1 MKLYHGTKLI
11 GIISNVT
18 QEDMFEMSGNIELTT
33 EFEEYKPIFSFLL
46 SNDGLTDGSDPYED
60 AVYENWS
67 LEDQAG
73 KRQPI
78 GIPAIENGEIIW
90 RQGLKG

>member
-11 GIISNVT
+11 GILSNIT
-18 QEDMFEMSGNIELTT
+18 PEDMFLMSADIEVTP
-33 EFEEYKPIFSFLL
+33 EFEEYKPIFEFLL

-67 LEDQAG
+67 LEDQDG
-73 KRQPI
+73 KRQAI
-78 GIPAIENGEIIW
+78 GIPAIENGEIMW
-90 RQGLKG
+90 RE

>member
-11 GIISNVT
+11 GILTNIT
-18 QEDMFEMSGNIELTT
+18 PEDMFLMSADIEVTP
-33 EFEEYKPIFSFLL
+33 EFEEYKPIFEFLL

-67 LEDQAG
+67 LEDQDG

-78 GIPAIENGEIIW
+78 GIPAIENGEIMW
-90 RQGLKG
+90 RE